1 MSMPL
6 YNSNTHHKRRP
17 ELAHLGLWY
26 NKFCNTWSNNWDD
39 GLGEGGKAKW
49 LREVT
54 GSVGTNKSLQEV
66 ALRAAILLRA
76 NKQTPL
82 FFKTNS
88 PFVTGLGLEHP
99 IENGF
104 AWHHTLGVP
113 YLPGSSV
120 KGMVRTFATH
130 WGEDSEGEAYKKEI
144 MRIFGPKTSD
154 IDSKQVTSSHIGSV
168 IFLDALPTR
177 AIQLKADIMTPH
189 YQEYYASQGNN
200 ITPPADYLSP
210 NPIPFLVVA
219 QGANFQF
226 GVLPRNKKSE
236 ADCQKVIKWLEEAL
250 TWIGAGAKT
259 AVGYGRFEK
268 DEKALSQY
276 KKTLQEIQDK
286 EKQADWDKEMAGR
299 SDIYK
304 QLANGELLANKDLFA
319 RNVNSYL
326 EALETNLDS
335 EAVQLLDEL
344 VAHHFS
350 KPYKNPDDKK
360 VKSNQRDLVL
370 RLRTLQQKASET

>member
-6 YNSNTHHKRRP
+6 YNSNTDHKRRP

-26 NKFCNTWSNNWDD
+26 NKFCNTWSNNWND

-54 GSVGTNKSLQEV
+54 GSVGASKSLQEA

-76 NKQTPL
+76 NRQTPL

-120 KGMVRTFATH
+120 KGMVRTFATY
-130 WGEDSEGEAYKKEI
+130 WSEGSEDEAYKKEV
-144 MRIFGPKTSD
+144 MRIFGPRAND
-154 IDSKQVTSSHIGSV
+154 IDSKQIASSHIGSV
-168 IFLDALPTR
+168 VFLDALPTR

-189 YQEYYASQGNN
+189 YQEYYAGQGSN
-200 ITPPADYLSP
+200 IIPPADYLSP

-219 QGANFQF
+219 QGATFQF

-236 ADCQKVIKWLEEAL
+236 SDCQKVIKWLEEAL
-250 TWIGAGAKT
+250 TWVGAGAKT

-276 KKTLQEIQDK
+276 KRTLKEIEKKEEDRIK
-286 EKQADWDKEMAGR
+286 EKLAGR
-299 SDIYK
+299 SDIFQ
-304 QLANGELLANKDLFA
+304 QLSNAELLANKDLFS
-319 RNVNSYL
+319 RNVNGYL
-326 EALETNLDS
+326 EALEANLDL
-335 EAVQLLDEL
+335 EALQLLDEL
-344 VAHHFS
+344 VAHHFP

-370 RLRTLQQKASET
+370 RLRTLQQKAT